1 MNAKEYLSRI
11 SGIDRRIN
19 SLINRRDEMKTL
31 AERCTISLSA
41 APGGGGDGR
50 GLENNVQKIL
60 LLEQQIDEEIERLI
74 GIKAETLYLISRIDD
89 IRLENLLEMR
99 YVEGKNW
106 TEIHSELDLAETRT
120 SELHHLALKKFQKI
134 LDEEGGKAR
143 KSEAGTG

>member
-60 LLEQQIDEEIERLI
+60 LLEEQIDEEIERLI
-74 GIKAETLYLISRIDD
+74 GIKAETLYLISRMDD

-99 YVEGKNW
+99 YVDGKSW
-106 TEIHSELDLAETRT
+106 AEIESELDISETSITR
-120 SELHHLALKKFQKI
+120 LHQQALKNFQNVLNEK
-134 LDEEGGKAR
+134 E
-143 KSEAGTG
+143 

>member
-60 LLEQQIDEEIERLI
+60 LLEEQIDEEIERLI
-74 GIKAETLYLISRIDD
+74 GIKAETLYLISRMDD

-99 YVEGKNW
+99 YVDGKSW
-106 TEIHSELDLAETRT
+106 AEIESELDVSETSITR
-120 SELHHLALKKFQKI
+120 LHQQALKNFQNVLNEK
-134 LDEEGGKAR
+134 E
-143 KSEAGTG
+143 

>member
-74 GIKAETLYLISRIDD
+74 GIKAETLYLISRMDD

-99 YVEGKNW
+99 YVDGKSW
-106 TEIHSELDLAETRT
+106 AEIESELDISETSITR
-120 SELHHLALKKFQKI
+120 LHQQALKNFQNVLNEK
-134 LDEEGGKAR
+134 E
-143 KSEAGTG
+143 

>member
-60 LLEQQIDEEIERLI
+60 LLEEQIDEEIERLI
-74 GIKAETLYLISRIDD
+74 GIKAETLYLISRMDD

-99 YVEGKNW
+99 YVDGKCW
-106 TEIHSELDLAETRT
+106 AEIESELDISETSITR
-120 SELHHLALKKFQKI
+120 LHQQALKNFQNVLNEK
-134 LDEEGGKAR
+134 E
-143 KSEAGTG
+143 

>member
-19 SLINRRDEMKTL
+19 SLINRRDELKTL

-60 LLEQQIDEEIERLI
+60 LLEEQIDEEIERLI
-74 GIKAETLYLISRIDD
+74 GIKAETLYLISRMDD

-99 YVEGKNW
+99 YVDGKSW
-106 TEIHSELDLAETRT
+106 AEIESELDISETSITR
-120 SELHHLALKKFQKI
+120 LHQQALKNFQNVLNEK
-134 LDEEGGKAR
+134 E
-143 KSEAGTG
+143 